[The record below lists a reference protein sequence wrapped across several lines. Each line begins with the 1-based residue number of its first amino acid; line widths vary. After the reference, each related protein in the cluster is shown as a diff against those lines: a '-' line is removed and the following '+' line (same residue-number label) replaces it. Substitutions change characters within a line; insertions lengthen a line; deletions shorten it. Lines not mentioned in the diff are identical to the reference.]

1 MVEVRDSLRSL
12 FSATV
17 EEQDGTYV
25 IEVPSNEIEQGA
37 LAAEKTYRV
46 ALLDAPSSTDARPQ
60 PDSQE
65 SHSQHHTSSPHSDPP
80 VETGEIRDVTIETIG
95 DQGDGIAKVERGY
108 VVIVPGGHPGDE
120 LTVKIDQARDNV
132 AFASVVNRDP
142 RVL

>member
-17 EEQDGTYV
+17 AEQGGRYV

-37 LAAEKTYRV
+37 LAAETTYRV
-46 ALLDAPSSTDARPQ
+46 ALLDMPSSTDARTQ

-65 SHSQHHTSSPHSDPP
+65 SHSRHHTSQSQSDPP
-80 VETGEIRDVTIETIG
+80 VDTGEIRDVTIETIG

-120 LTVKIDQARDNV
+120 LTVEIDQARENV
-132 AFASVVNRDP
+132 AFASVVKRDP

>member
-1 MVEVRDSLRSL
+1 M

-17 EEQDGTYV
+17 AEHDGRYV

-65 SHSQHHTSSPHSDPP
+65 SHSQHHTSQPHSDPP
-80 VETGEIRDVTIETIG
+80 VETGEIRDETIG

-120 LTVKIDQARDNV
+120 LTVEIDQVRDNV